1 MKHICA
7 ILLVLL
13 LFGHAQS
20 HGRGRHPKFLEV
32 AVHGKYQ
39 PGWYTLLNGT
49 RHAGKLRLWQTLTR
63 NSVQVDQ
70 GKADPINLVPEET
83 TSLHDRG

>member
-1 MKHICA
+1 MKYIGA

-13 LFGHAQS
+13 PGHAQS

-49 RHAGKLRLWQTLTR
+49 RHAGKLRLWQTPTR

-70 GKADPINLVPEET
+70 GKTDPINLAPRNCVI
-83 TSLHDRG
+83 LR